1 MLKKGSFMQFSE
13 KIKFIRTT
21 LKLKQKEFAEKL
33 NTSDAAISRYEKEE
47 REPSALFI
55 EKLINVFEINPMWIY
70 NKSEVIFLEN
80 DSCFKAQTLAIENQ
94 IQDELKLIL
103 QNFIDSKTVMSVLK
117 EKIQRIKGQT
127 FMEKLL
133 ASLNGDAE
141 RMLILLY
148 AFLNHLK
155 KANLQTSEDI
165 NAKFTVALKEFP
177 FSKINGLK
185 YGVILK
191 DRDFENLQ
199 NFANEELDNVSIGEI
214 IMVLEDLKSF
224 IKDRLVLKVDDVT
237 IKSLEKIF
245 S

>member
-1 MLKKGSFMQFSE
+1 MHKINTELAVKYLVEELNLKNEVALAEKLKITKNALSMLKKRNSLGTLIE
-13 KIKFIRTT
+13 KVLIHIDVNISLDRLIYGHSSSCFEAQVLAK
-21 LKLKQKEFAEKL
+21 KNQKE
-33 NTSDAAISRYEKEE
+33 D
-47 REPSALFI
+47 
-55 EKLINVFEINPMWIY
+55 V
-70 NKSEVIFLEN
+70 
-80 DSCFKAQTLAIENQ
+80 LASV
-94 IQDELKLIL
+94 L
-103 QNFIDSKTVMSVLK
+103 QNFIDSQTIMFGLK

-127 FMEKLL
+127 FVEKLL
-133 ASLNGDAE
+133 ISLNGDAE

-148 AFLNHLK
+148 AFLNHLEK
-155 KANLQTSEDI
+155 SKIQTSE
-165 NAKFTVALKEFP
+165 NLNSKFVTALKEFP

-191 DRDFENLQ
+191 DRDFKQLE

-214 IMVLEDLKSF
+214 LMVLAELKSF